1 MFRTAASVDKVLR
14 QGIRFRQ
21 RRDPFSVGWAER
33 EEELM
38 QLTLANHPIT
48 DLQFGSPTR
57 LEGTVLIADPA
68 ELRRLVLTDGSII
81 GVDFDIVRPGE
92 PCRAGPVF
100 DIIEPRAKEPGAGTD
115 FPGILGAP
123 FTAGLGTTH
132 VLRGAA
138 VSVLAE
144 ISPDL
149 TRSATG
155 RVLEMSGAPIEASD
169 YAALRHLIVIP
180 HTKAGLA
187 RQAIEKVY
195 RVAGLRVAV
204 ALAQSALNHLA
215 AEQNTFQSVGP
226 GESSHEGLPRV
237 AYIGQIFSRQRKPA
251 VDEPILYGA
260 NTDGMLPIMLHP
272 DEWLD
277 GAVVPSLHSWFG
289 GTETYFYQ
297 NHPIILDLY
306 RRHHAREINFVGTI
320 ATIAG
325 SDNFDRDRHCRAAAN
340 LVKWNLQADGAV
352 LSKYGG
358 GLPHA
363 DLAETAR
370 LLENMGIRTA
380 VMVSDVSRDRRVESA
395 LLFNVP
401 EVDAIVYNG
410 GNGTKW
416 QVPRLDRIIAATPEF
431 TELLAGPMTIDA
443 ANIVGVTNQQG
454 ASRMRAI
461 VY

>member
-1 MFRTAASVDKVLR
+1 
-14 QGIRFRQ
+14 
-21 RRDPFSVGWAER
+21 
-33 EEELM
+33 M
-38 QLTLANHPIT
+38 QLTLAHHPIT
-48 DLQFGSPTR
+48 DLRFDAPAR
-57 LEGTVLIADPA
+57 LEGTVLIVDVAQ
-68 ELRRLVLTDGSII
+68 LRGLVLKDDSIVS
-81 GVDFDIVRPGE
+81 VDFDIVRPGE
-92 PCRAGPVF
+92 ACRAGPIF
-100 DIIEPRAKEPGAGTD
+100 DVIEPRAKAPDSGAD

-123 FTAGLGTTH
+123 TTAGMGTTH
-132 VLRGAA
+132 VLAGAA

-155 RVLEMSGAPIEASD
+155 RVLEMSGAPAEASD
-169 YAALRHLIVIP
+169 YAALAHLLVIP
-180 HTKAGLA
+180 HTKPGMP
-187 RQAIEKVY
+187 RQAIEKAY
-195 RVAGLRVAV
+195 RIAGIRVAV
-204 ALAQSALNHLA
+204 ALARTALDHVPA
-215 AEQNTFQSVGP
+215 DRQTFEPVGP
-226 GESSHEGLPRV
+226 GENGRDGLPRV
-237 AYIGQIFSRQRKPA
+237 AYVGQIFSRQRKPA

-260 NTDGMLPIMLHP
+260 NTDGMLPVMLHP

-277 GAVVPSLHSWFG
+277 GAIVPSLHSWFG

-306 RRHHAREINFVGTI
+306 QRHHAREINFVGTI

-325 SDNFDRDRHCRAAAN
+325 SDNFDRERHCCAAAN

-370 LLENMGIRTA
+370 LLEGMGVRTA

-410 GNGTKW
+410 GNGTRW
-416 QVPRLDRIIAATPEF
+416 EVPRVDRVIAATPEF
-431 TELLAGPMTIDA
+431 IEMLAGPMTIDA
-443 ANIVGVTNQQG
+443 TNIVGVTNQQG
-454 ASRMRAI
+454 ASRMRAL

>member
-1 MFRTAASVDKVLR
+1 
-14 QGIRFRQ
+14 
-21 RRDPFSVGWAER
+21 
-33 EEELM
+33 M
-38 QLTLANHPIT
+38 QLILANHLVT
-48 DLQFGSPTR
+48 SMQFGTPAR
-57 LEGTVLIADPA
+57 LEGTDLVIDTT
-68 ELRRLVLTDGSII
+68 ELRRIVLEDDTVV
-81 GVDFDIVRPGE
+81 GVDFEIVRPGE
-92 PCRAGPVF
+92 HCRAGPIF
-100 DIIEPRAKEPGAGTD
+100 DVIEPRAKEPGSGVD
-115 FPGILGAP
+115 FPGILGAAV
-123 FTAGLGTTH
+123 TAGMGKTH
-132 VLRGAA
+132 VLSGAA

-155 RVLEMSGAPIEASD
+155 RVLEMSGAPAEASA
-169 YAALRHLIVIP
+169 YSSLTHLLVIP
-180 HTKAGLA
+180 RTKANLP
-187 RQAIEKVY
+187 RQSVEKAY
-195 RVAGLRVAV
+195 RIAGIRVAV
-204 ALAQSALNHLA
+204 AVARLALAQPADSQRQFEPIGPA
-215 AEQNTFQSVGP
+215 ASRA
-226 GESSHEGLPRV
+226 GLPRV

-277 GAVVPSLHSWFG
+277 GAIVPSLHSWFG
-289 GTETYFYQ
+289 GTETYYYQ

-306 RRHHAREINFVGTI
+306 RRHQAGEMNFVGTV

-325 SDNFDRDRHCRAAAN
+325 SDNFDRERHCNAAAN

-363 DLAETAR
+363 DLAEAAR
-370 LLENMGIRTA
+370 LLENVGIKTA

-401 EVDAIVYNG
+401 EVNAIVYNG
-410 GNGTKW
+410 GNGTHW
-416 QVPRLDRIIAATPEF
+416 EVPKVDRVVAATPEF
-431 TELLAGPMTIDA
+431 TDLLTGPMKIDA
-443 ANIVGVTNQQG
+443 SNIVGVTNQQG
-454 ASRMRAI
+454 ASRMRSI

>member
-1 MFRTAASVDKVLR
+1 
-14 QGIRFRQ
+14 
-21 RRDPFSVGWAER
+21 
-33 EEELM
+33 M
-38 QLTLANHPIT
+38 QLTLARHPIT
-48 DLQFGSPTR
+48 DMRFGPSAR
-57 LEGTVLIADPA
+57 LDGTVLTVDTAA
-68 ELRRLVLTDGSII
+68 LRQVVLQDASII

-92 PCRAGPVF
+92 PCRAGPIF
-100 DIIEPRAKEPGAGTD
+100 DVIEPRAKEPGTGED

-123 FTAGLGTTH
+123 LTAGMGTTH
-132 VLRGAA
+132 VLDGAA

-155 RVLEMSGAPIEASD
+155 RVLEMSGAPVAASD
-169 YAALRHLIVIP
+169 YASLRHLIVIP
-180 HTKAGLA
+180 RTKPGLPRPA
-187 RQAIEKVY
+187 VERAY
-195 RVAGLRVAV
+195 RIAGLRIAV
-204 ALAQSALNHLA
+204 ELARSSLNQPPA
-215 AEQNTFQSVGP
+215 TCESFDPVGP
-226 GESSHEGLPRV
+226 AESGRDGLPRIV
-237 AYIGQIFSRQRKPA
+237 YVGQIFSRQRKPE

-260 NTDGMLPIMLHP
+260 NTEGMLPIMLHP

-277 GAVVPSLHSWFG
+277 GAIVPSLHSWFG

-306 RRHHAREINFVGTI
+306 RRHHAREINFVGTV

-340 LVKWNLQADGAV
+340 LVKWNLRADGAV

-370 LLENMGIRTA
+370 LLEGMGIRTA
-380 VMVSDVSRDRRVESA
+380 VMVSDVSRDRRIESA

-410 GNGTKW
+410 GNGTHW
-416 QVPRLDRIIAATPEF
+416 QLPRLERIIAATPEF
-431 TELLAGPMTIDA
+431 TKLLEGPLTVDA

-454 ASRMRAI
+454 ASRMRSL

>member
-1 MFRTAASVDKVLR
+1 
-14 QGIRFRQ
+14 
-21 RRDPFSVGWAER
+21 
-33 EEELM
+33 M
-38 QLTLANHPIT
+38 QLTLANHLVT
-48 DLQFGSPTR
+48 SMQFGTPAR
-57 LEGTVLIADPA
+57 LEGTDLVIDTT
-68 ELRRLVLTDGSII
+68 ELRRIVLEDDTVIS
-81 GVDFDIVRPGE
+81 VDFEIVRPGE
-92 PCRAGPVF
+92 HCRAGPIF
-100 DIIEPRAKEPGAGTD
+100 DVIEPRAKKPGSGVD
-115 FPGILGAP
+115 FPGILGGAV
-123 FTAGLGTTH
+123 TAGMGTTH
-132 VLRGAA
+132 VLSGAA

-155 RVLEMSGAPIEASD
+155 RVLEMSGAPAEASA
-169 YAALRHLIVIP
+169 YSSLTHLLVIP
-180 HTKAGLA
+180 HTKANLP
-187 RQAIEKVY
+187 RQAVEKCY
-195 RVAGLRVAV
+195 RIAGIRVAV
-204 ALAQSALNHLA
+204 AVARLALGQPAHSQHQFEPIGPA
-215 AEQNTFQSVGP
+215 ASRA
-226 GESSHEGLPRV
+226 GLSRV

-260 NTDGMLPIMLHP
+260 NTDGMLPVMLHP

-277 GAVVPSLHSWFG
+277 GAIVPSLHSWFG
-289 GTETYFYQ
+289 GTETYYYQ

-306 RRHHAREINFVGTI
+306 RRHQAGKINFVGTV

-325 SDNFDRDRHCRAAAN
+325 SDNFDRERHCNAAAT

-370 LLENMGIRTA
+370 LLENMGVKTA

-401 EVDAIVYNG
+401 EVNAIVYNG
-410 GNGTKW
+410 GNGTHW
-416 QVPRLDRIIAATPEF
+416 EVPKVDRVVAATPEF
-431 TELLAGPMTIDA
+431 TELLTGPMKIDA
-443 ANIVGVTNQQG
+443 SNIVGVTNQQG
-454 ASRMRAI
+454 ASRMRAL